1 MIECNL
7 QKQKINERKF
17 TMEKLFKLKEHGTD
31 VKTEIIAGITTF
43 LAMAYI
49 LAVNPSY
56 LGGIDGM
63 SAGAVFSATAISA
76 GIATLCMAFFAN
88 YPVALASGMG
98 LNAFFA
104 FTVCGAMGYSYKV
117 ALTAVF
123 IEGIIFML
131 LSLFKFREALVNK
144 IPSNLKFAITA
155 GIGLFIAIIALL
167 NANVVVA
174 SESTTVAL
182 GELSSPTVVLSLV
195 GLLIIGALQHY
206 KVPGGIL
213 LGILITWV
221 LGIIAQLVGWYVP
234 NPEAGVYS
242 VIPQFSLSSFEAP
255 KMFQFDFGFI
265 AKNVPAFILIV
276 FTFLYTD
283 IFDTVGTLIGVAE
296 KGKLLDKDGSLPN
309 ATGALMADA
318 VGTVVGACFGTSTVT
333 SYVESSAGVAAGGE
347 LHFRNGQRGA
357 AGGRTGLTAVTTAVL
372 FFISLI
378 FAPIFTS
385 IPSFATTPAMLYVG
399 LLMLSS
405 IRQVK
410 FDGDIA
416 DAIGAF
422 LAIIMMPL
430 TYSIANGIMFGIV
443 SWVILKLV
451 TGKAKDISA
460 VMWISVVL
468 FAIYIG
474 LKAAGLA

>member
-1 MIECNL
+1 
-7 QKQKINERKF
+7 
-17 TMEKLFKLKEHGTD
+17 MEKLFKLKEHGTD

-206 KVPGGIL
+206 TYN
-213 LGILITWV
+213 LGSWHHGT
-221 LGIIAQLVGWYVP
+221 ACRLVC
-234 NPEAGVYS
+234 
-242 VIPQFSLSSFEAP
+242 
-255 KMFQFDFGFI
+255 
-265 AKNVPAFILIV
+265 AK
-276 FTFLYTD
+276 
-283 IFDTVGTLIGVAE
+283 
-296 KGKLLDKDGSLPN
+296 S
-309 ATGALMADA
+309 
-318 VGTVVGACFGTSTVT
+318 
-333 SYVESSAGVAAGGE
+333 
-347 LHFRNGQRGA
+347 
-357 AGGRTGLTAVTTAVL
+357 
-372 FFISLI
+372 
-378 FAPIFTS
+378 
-385 IPSFATTPAMLYVG
+385 
-399 LLMLSS
+399 
-405 IRQVK
+405 
-410 FDGDIA
+410 
-416 DAIGAF
+416 
-422 LAIIMMPL
+422 
-430 TYSIANGIMFGIV
+430 
-443 SWVILKLV
+443 
-451 TGKAKDISA
+451 
-460 VMWISVVL
+460 
-468 FAIYIG
+468 
-474 LKAAGLA
+474 